1 MNLSISGHHLDL
13 TDALRS
19 YVSEKMQKVERHFD
33 NLIDAQVVL
42 SVEKTRHKAEGNIHA
57 SGARLHAEAVEG
69 DMYAAIDHLVDRLD
83 RQTRKHKEQLR
94 DHHAKE
100 AQKGAIFNVTTEE

>member
-13 TDALRS
+13 TDALRN
-19 YVSEKMQKVERHFD
+19 YVTEKMQKVERHFD
-33 NLIDAQVVL
+33 HLIDSQIVL
-42 SVEKTRHKAEGNIHA
+42 SVEKLRHKAEANLHA
-57 SGARLHAEAVEG
+57 SGTRLHAEAVED
-69 DMYAAIDHLVDRLD
+69 DMYAAIDHMIDRLD

-100 AQKGAIFNVTTEE
+100 AQKGANLEV